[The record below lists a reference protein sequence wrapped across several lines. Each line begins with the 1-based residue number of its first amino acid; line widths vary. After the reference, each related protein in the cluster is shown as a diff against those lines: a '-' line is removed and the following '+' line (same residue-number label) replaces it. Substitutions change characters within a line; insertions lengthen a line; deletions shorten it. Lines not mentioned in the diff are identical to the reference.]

1 MSLIQF
7 PSLLFSLIF
16 DRKVSEVDLDHYL
29 FGHFCGLE
37 NNNAAATFW
46 LFSAGPNDDDDDDRK
61 ASPMTSLPLTSKAGR
76 KGLFLNIEAGIGVSF
91 PTRYSQWSRHRIV

>member
-1 MSLIQF
+1 M
-7 PSLLFSLIF
+7 
-16 DRKVSEVDLDHYL
+16 SEVDLDHYL

-37 NNNAAATFW
+37 NNNAATTFW
-46 LFSAGPNDDDDDDRK
+46 LFSAGPNDPLFGADDDDDDDRK